1 MSKILNTD
9 GKVLL
14 SLTPSE
20 VETITNAALASD
32 QQAKDLIYKAIMNE
46 AHRIM
51 SLQSSRERVAAMVGE
66 DFIVDKVAYVFEG
79 MVSSIT
85 GCNHILSSVTRH
97 QQIVYARSLL
107 IFLLRT
113 QFKSMLHLC
122 PLALIGSYFVPR
134 KDHST
139 IIHCYRK
146 IVNGY
151 CYDSRL
157 RQDLD
162 VIKQMCI
169 DMNRFDNVVKEI
181 EKMAGGYA
189 EVKAIRDKN
198 RIHAY

>member
-20 VETITNAALASD
+20 VETITNAAIASD

-162 VIKQMCI
+162 VIKQMCV

-181 EKMAGGYA
+181 EKMAEGYA

>member
-20 VETITNAALASD
+20 IETITNAALASD
-32 QQAKDLIYKAIMNE
+32 QQTKDLVYKAIMNE

-97 QQIVYARSLL
+97 QQIVYARSIL

-181 EKMAGGYA
+181 EKMAEGYA

>member
-20 VETITNAALASD
+20 IETITNAALASD
-32 QQAKDLIYKAIMNE
+32 QQTKDLVYKAIMNE

-66 DFIVDKVAYVFEG
+66 DFIVDKVAYIFEG

-181 EKMAGGYA
+181 EKMAEGYA

>member
-134 KDHST
+134 KEHST

-181 EKMAGGYA
+181 EKMAEGYA

>member
-32 QQAKDLIYKAIMNE
+32 QQTKDLVYKAIMNE

-169 DMNRFDNVVKEI
+169 EMNRFDNVVKEI
-181 EKMAGGYA
+181 EKMAEGYA

>member
-1 MSKILNTD
+1 MNKILNTD

-20 VETITNAALASD
+20 VETITNAAIASD
-32 QQAKDLIYKAIMNE
+32 QQVKDLVYKAIMNE

-181 EKMAGGYA
+181 EKMAEGYA

>member
-20 VETITNAALASD
+20 IETITNAALASD
-32 QQAKDLIYKAIMNE
+32 QQTKDLVYKAIMNE

-181 EKMAGGYA
+181 EKMAEGYA

>member
-14 SLTPSE
+14 KLSQSE
-20 VETITNAALASD
+20 IETITNAALASD

-162 VIKQMCI
+162 VIKQMCV

-181 EKMAGGYA
+181 EKMAEGYA

>member
-32 QQAKDLIYKAIMNE
+32 QQTKDLVYKAIMNE

-181 EKMAGGYA
+181 EKMAEGYA

>member
-20 VETITNAALASD
+20 IETITNAALASD
-32 QQAKDLIYKAIMNE
+32 QQTKDLVYKAIMNE

-97 QQIVYARSLL
+97 QQIVYARSIL

-169 DMNRFDNVVKEI
+169 DMNRFDNVIKEI
-181 EKMAGGYA
+181 EKMAEGYA

>member
-1 MSKILNTD
+1 MNKILNTD
-9 GKVLL
+9 DKVLL
-14 SLTPSE
+14 KLTQSE
-20 VETITNAALASD
+20 IETITNADLASD
-32 QQAKDLIYKAIMNE
+32 QQVKDLVYKAIMNE

-51 SLQSSRERVAAMVGE
+51 SLQSSRERVASIVGE

-79 MVSSIT
+79 MVASIT
-85 GCNHILSSVTRH
+85 GCNHILTSVTRH
-97 QQIVYARSLL
+97 QKIVYARSLL
-107 IFLLRT
+107 IFLLRS

-139 IIHCYRK
+139 IIHSYRK

-151 CYDSRL
+151 CFDAVL
-157 RQDLD
+157 RQNLT
-162 VIKQMCI
+162 VIKEMCI
-169 DMNRFDNVVKEI
+169 EMKRFDNVVKEI
-181 EKMAGGYA
+181 EKMEEGYA

>member
-32 QQAKDLIYKAIMNE
+32 QQTKDLIYKAIMNE

-169 DMNRFDNVVKEI
+169 EMNRFDNVVKEI
-181 EKMAGGYA
+181 EKMAEGYA

>member
-20 VETITNAALASD
+20 VETITNAAIASD
-32 QQAKDLIYKAIMNE
+32 QQVKDLVYKAIMNE

-181 EKMAGGYA
+181 EKMAEGYA

>member
-20 VETITNAALASD
+20 VETITNAAIASD

-181 EKMAGGYA
+181 EKMAEGYA

>member
-181 EKMAGGYA
+181 EKMAEGYA

>member
-32 QQAKDLIYKAIMNE
+32 QQTKDLIYKAIMNE

-139 IIHCYRK
+139 IIHSYRK
-146 IVNGY
+146 VVNGY
-151 CYDSRL
+151 CYDARL

-169 DMNRFDNVVKEI
+169 DMNRFDNVIKEI
-181 EKMAGGYA
+181 EKMEDGYA

>member
-32 QQAKDLIYKAIMNE
+32 QQTKDLVYKAIMNE

-162 VIKQMCI
+162 VIKQMCV

-181 EKMAGGYA
+181 EKMAEGYA

>member
-20 VETITNAALASD
+20 IETITNAALASD
-32 QQAKDLIYKAIMNE
+32 QQTKDLIYKAIMNE

-181 EKMAGGYA
+181 EKMAESYA